1 MFKFIVP
8 ASSTGVTAFAT
19 LDSTTPLT
27 AASGDQTVMFI
38 ENSSL
43 NVLKPGEN
51 VTIRGLEV
59 AKKVGTSN
67 LASDVH
73 ATVNLNQ
80 IFDPNMDGKDAK
92 VNLTIVT

>member
-1 MFKFIVP
+1 M
-8 ASSTGVTAFAT
+8 
-19 LDSTTPLT
+19 T

-59 AKKVGTSN
+59 IAKKVGTSN

-73 ATVNLNQ
+73 ATLNLNQ